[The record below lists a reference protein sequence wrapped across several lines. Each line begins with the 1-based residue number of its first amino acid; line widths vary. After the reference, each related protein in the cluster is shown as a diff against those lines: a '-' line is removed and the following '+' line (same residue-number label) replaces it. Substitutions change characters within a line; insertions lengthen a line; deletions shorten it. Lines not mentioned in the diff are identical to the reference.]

1 MWKVFNGIQKVQ
13 DANKTSIAMMVICDG
28 ADGNGDGD
36 GDGGGDGGGRC
47 HCHDDL
53 WL

>member
-1 MWKVFNGIQKVQ
+1 MEFRGFKIG
-13 DANKTSIAMMVICDG
+13 TSIAMMVICG
-28 ADGNGDGD
+28 SADGNGDGD
-36 GDGGGDGGGRC
+36 GDGGGDGGGSG